1 MADAQSVVEL
11 VFQGVDR
18 TGEATAAAL
27 RNVDSFG
34 GSLQRFAQPLADFTE
49 SALKFEA
56 ALLATGAA
64 VATFAVKAAGD
75 FDASFRE
82 IATLID
88 EPIDA
93 LGEFRGAIIEYG
105 SGSTQSLEEIT
116 RSVYSAISAGV
127 DYTDSLDVVRQAEQL
142 ALAGRADLSESL
154 LVLVSSLNA
163 YGESTDQAQRY
174 SDLLFQTVKLGQTT
188 LPELAQNLSQVTGT
202 AATLEV
208 PFQTVLAAIATLTAS
223 GTPTAQA
230 VTQIN
235 AALSALIEPS
245 AEAQT
250 LAAELGIEFDAQAV
264 KAKGLEGVLQEVAEA
279 TGGNEQEMGKLF
291 GSVEALRAVFP
302 LTGTAAEKF
311 ATNLEAM
318 ENSAG
323 ATERAVEKMAGSF
336 TQTNQQVANALNL
349 LLIEIGTPLLDE
361 YGSIAAGIAA
371 IFNSL
376 AVEVQRGQLGELA
389 KFVEGIMG
397 DVGKS
402 LLTFAEN
409 LPAALGEADLS
420 GFKSGLEAVVDGVKK
435 LFSGLELDT
444 VDGVKRAIEALGG
457 AFAVLGEYTG
467 QAIEMLKPIVDLMV
481 DTGVAAN
488 ESDRSWVTWAG
499 TVGGLSLIVAPLAT
513 ALSSIATAAI
523 LAGPALATM
532 GARLAFLG
540 TIKYGVIIGGLGWIA
555 SNAIKIYDAA
565 KTIAEANERIEEF
578 NSDPLLQFNEEEVG
592 RKFQRISEELGYTI
606 TSMEEFEQAVES
618 GADVTGQW
626 VSAINLV
633 SQSTGDLAGSMD
645 NSAVSAEELN
655 AALGSAFG
663 RSGYDFDPLT
673 GAVRGLTEG
682 TQQAAEAAG
691 MAEEATRG
699 YVMELVDGVPTF
711 RQVGTAASS
720 GFGEAAKAAEEATRA
735 SETYLLK
742 MEEIASN
749 ERIALIEAK
758 FAVDVAQIEADAQ
771 RVQAAFE
778 SIDNTVNSTGE
789 LIGELFGLLGDAS
802 RWDKLEI
809 FDQIEKENE
818 RRDAA
823 LELQKQLTEAEI
835 KLLRARA
842 DSLDRGDSLIQIDGA
857 GLQPHLEAFMWEIL
871 RSIQVRVNQD
881 GLDLL
886 MGV

>member
-64 VATFAVKAAGD
+64 VATFAVKAAGE

-235 AALSALIEPS
+235 AALSALIKPS

-302 LTGTAAEKF
+302 LTGTAAESF
-311 ATNLEAM
+311 ARNLESMA
-318 ENSAG
+318 NSAG
-323 ATERAVEKMAGSF
+323 SSSEAAEKMGAAF
-336 TQTNQQVANALNL
+336 TSSNQQVANALQI
-349 LLIEIGTPLLDE
+349 LLIEIGQPLLDE
-361 YGSIAAGIAA
+361 YGSIADGIVA
-371 IFNSL
+371 IFNAL
-376 AVEVQRGQLGELA
+376 AIDVRQGELSKLIDFMEDLFGNIGETLA
-389 KFVEGIMG
+389 Q
-397 DVGKS
+397 
-402 LLTFAEN
+402 FARN
-409 LPAALGEADLS
+409 LPAALNGADLS
-420 GFKSGLEAVVDGVKK
+420 GFQ
-435 LFSGLELDT
+435 
-444 VDGVKRAIEALGG
+444 RNIEALVEGIAKLFAGADLGSAEGVRRMIESIGG
-457 AFAVLGEYTG
+457 AIGALGEFSG
-467 QAIEMLKPIVDLMV
+467 AAIGAFGELLNALISLGTWLGDVDGEWIAL
-481 DTGVAAN
+481 
-488 ESDRSWVTWAG
+488 AG
-499 TVGGLSLIVAPLAT
+499 TIGGFSLLVAPVVT
-513 ALSSIATAAI
+513 ALSALVAVALT
-523 LAGPALATM
+523 AGPALA
-532 GARLAFLG
+532 GIAS
-540 TIKYGVIIGGLGWIA
+540 GVTATVAGLGAIA
-555 SNAIKIYDAA
+555 APAA
-565 KTIAEANERIEEF
+565 A
-578 NSDPLLQFNEEEVG
+578 
-592 RKFQRISEELGYTI
+592 
-606 TSMEEFEQAVES
+606 
-618 GADVTGQW
+618 
-626 VSAINLV
+626 
-633 SQSTGDLAGSMD
+633 
-645 NSAVSAEELN
+645 
-655 AALGSAFG
+655 AALGLASIYF
-663 RSGYDFDPLT
+663 
-673 GAVRGLTEG
+673 
-682 TQQAAEAAG
+682 
-691 MAEEATRG
+691 
-699 YVMELVDGVPTF
+699 
-711 RQVGTAASS
+711 VGH
-720 GFGEAAKAAEEATRA
+720 G
-735 SETYLLK
+735 
-742 MEEIASN
+742 
-749 ERIALIEAK
+749 
-758 FAVDVAQIEADAQ
+758 
-771 RVQAAFE
+771 
-778 SIDNTVNSTGE
+778 
-789 LIGELFGLLGDAS
+789 
-802 RWDKLEI
+802 
-809 FDQIEKENE
+809 
-818 RRDAA
+818 
-823 LELQKQLTEAEI
+823 
-835 KLLRARA
+835 
-842 DSLDRGDSLIQIDGA
+842 
-857 GLQPHLEAFMWEIL
+857 HC
-871 RSIQVRVNQD
+871 
-881 GLDLL
+881 
-886 MGV
+886 